1 MMNILLTI
9 LPIFVVI
16 AVGWFAHAKAFMPAT
31 FTEPANRLVYYLA
44 IPAMIFSAIAKAPF
58 DRAFNPVVLG
68 ICLAVM
74 VAVAALAFVSAAWL
88 KIRPGQAGTYIQSTF
103 HGNLGYIGLA
113 VVFYHLGSSGLGQ
126 AGVIAGFMMILQ
138 NLLAVVTLQFNA
150 SGSARGRHNLAAT
163 ARRIMLNPIILSALA
178 GLLYSI
184 SGAGLPAVFDRSL
197 SILSAMA
204 LPLALLLIGASLS
217 LELLRHHW
225 RLVCLASLFK
235 LVLLPAGGLG
245 LFLMAG
251 LNTATF
257 QAALILLAAPSATL
271 TYVMAKEME
280 GSPELAVTAI
290 STSTLL
296 SALSLS
302 VWLFLTG

>member
-1 MMNILLTI
+1 MNIALTI

-58 DRAFNPVVLG
+58 DEAFNPLVLG
-68 ICLAVM
+68 ICLSVM
-74 VAVAALAFVSAAWL
+74 LVITAGAFLSAAWL
-88 KIRPGQAGTYIQSTF
+88 KIRSGQAGTYIQSTF

-113 VVFYHLGSSGLGQ
+113 VVYYHLGTTGLGQ

-138 NLLAVVTLQFNA
+138 NLLAVVTLQLKA
-150 SGSARGRHNLAAT
+150 SGGATTDHTLAAT
-163 ARRIMLNPIILSALA
+163 IRRIMLNPIILSALA
-178 GLLYSI
+178 GLLYSV
-184 SGAGLPAVFDRSL
+184 SGAGLPAVIERSL
-197 SILSAMA
+197 AILSAMA

-235 LVLLPAGGLG
+235 LILLPACGLG
-245 LFLMAG
+245 LFMLAG
-251 LNTATF
+251 LEAPAF
-257 QAALILLAAPSATL
+257 QAGLILLAAPSATL

-296 SALSLS
+296 SALTLS
-302 VWLFLTG
+302 VWLFITG